1 MNLRLRVA
9 KLYDSIEER
18 GQHPQPYRT
27 HHGEGA
33 FFIIHLV
40 LLGLVGLLLV
50 GFQLCAETTQPLPAS
65 PPSSSA
71 R

>member
-18 GQHPQPYRT
+18 GQYQQPHRM

-40 LLGLVGLLLV
+40 LLVVVGFLLV
-50 GFQLCAETTQPLPAS
+50 GFQLCAETTQPV
-65 PPSSSA
+65 PPSSNA